1 MEKELA
7 NELELKPGEADPCCG
22 MILYEGLPLPM
33 VMVQGWFSDQY
44 GCFELFFEQLS
55 HQERTSLFVD
65 ESTLE
70 SVKRKYQQLWADDQF
85 RFCATDDRGVH
96 KRVGQLD
103 FRWFA
108 YWASCVSRAAK
119 QAGSLESL
127 IRAAGT
133 VEAAHDTFKPWFYRT
148 RKVRNLNAADAA
160 RLLAR
165 YGHLLPEERPLLARG
180 SLRGAALLLNDEP
193 YWKDVGRLEE
203 EYQLESRRRALEE
216 KAAEYITASEEL
228 SSAGEWRMEEGE
240 NWFCNVVHKRCFPE
254 HTSRSGGR

>member
-7 NELELKPGEADPCCG
+7 NELELNPKEADPCCG
-22 MILYEGLPLPM
+22 MILYEDLPLPM
-33 VMVQGWFSDQY
+33 MMVQGWFSDQHA
-44 GCFELFFEQLS
+44 CFELFFEQLS

-70 SVKRKYQQLWADDQF
+70 SVKRKYRQLRADDQF
-85 RFCATDDRGVH
+85 TSCAKNDTGVH
-96 KRVGQLD
+96 KRLGQLE
-103 FRWFA
+103 FKWFA
-108 YWASCVSRAAK
+108 WWAGCVSRAVR
-119 QAGSLESL
+119 QEGSLESL
-127 IRAAGT
+127 LDAMAT
-133 VEAAHDTFKPWFYRT
+133 VEAAHDRFKPWFYRT
-148 RKVRNLNAADAA
+148 KRVRNLNAADAA

-193 YWKDVGRLEE
+193 HWKGVDRLDE

-240 NWFCNVVHKRCFPE
+240 NWFCNVVHKEWYPE
-254 HTSRSGGR
+254 HTSRPRGR